1 MWKDAAIGSHI
12 SNVCAAF
19 DLRCLLP
26 SFCSWLWG
34 HFPIES
40 LASCLSSQGHMPVQ
54 VQIQGNLSHFS
65 VHASKSSLIRLW
77 VFFFFYPQRCEL
89 CPHKDGALKR
99 TDNGGTHTTHTC
111 FGLLVECVS
120 LANWSGVS
128 TLKELCWCLLCVL
141 LPSATHASL
150 CFMTVC
156 MFMRGRTRMHIV
168 HGLWGVS
175 LLGSLEGQAGVDCKY
190 SVCVCLCVPVWAR
203 ARRGTAV
210 GLCPG
215 LQGGIGTTLTHT
227 PFYYFLFIL
236 PFPWPRSSHLFPPLS
251 LPKSP
256 FPQPSVSPLSSVPL
270 HLLICVVL
278 SLLFQVGQ

>member
-1 MWKDAAIGSHI
+1 MWAVSPQGWSPQENRQWRYTHHTHLFWASG
-12 SNVCAAF
+12 AF
-19 DLRCLLP
+19 
-26 SFCSWLWG
+26 
-34 HFPIES
+34 
-40 LASCLSSQGHMPVQ
+40 
-54 VQIQGNLSHFS
+54 
-65 VHASKSSLIRLW
+65 
-77 VFFFFYPQRCEL
+77 VFFM
-89 CPHKDGALKR
+89 
-99 TDNGGTHTTHTC
+99 
-111 FGLLVECVS
+111 ECMS
-120 LANWSGVS
+120 LANLSGVS

-168 HGLWGVS
+168 RGLWGVS
-175 LLGSLEGQAGVDCKY
+175 LLGSLEGQAGGDCKY
-190 SVCVCLCVPVWAR
+190 SVRVCLCVRVSVWAR

-236 PFPWPRSSHLFPPLS
+236 PFPWPRSSHLFPPLF